1 MTWLRMCDKKKIK
14 TNEPLYQ
21 LSSNEYTLSK
31 KKIWAQPGKIVIQ
44 VTIKAK
50 KCSGRQEQPQNYFS
64 ATIHMTKV
72 IKR

>member
-31 KKIWAQPGKIVIQ
+31 KNFGLSLVKLLFKSPLKPKNVVEGKSNHKIIFLLLF
-44 VTIKAK
+44 T
-50 KCSGRQEQPQNYFS
+50 
-64 ATIHMTKV
+64 
-72 IKR
+72 

>member
-1 MTWLRMCDKKKIK
+1 MTWLRMCDKKNLKQMNHCI
-14 TNEPLYQ
+14 NYQ
-21 LSSNEYTLSK
+21 VMNTHSV

>member
-1 MTWLRMCDKKKIK
+1 MIKKKIK

-31 KKIWAQPGKIVIQ
+31 KTIWAQPGKIVIQ
-44 VTIKAK
+44 VTIEAK
-50 KCSGRQEQPQNYFS
+50 ICSGRQEQPQNYFS

>member
-1 MTWLRMCDKKKIK
+1 MNTH
-14 TNEPLYQ
+14 
-21 LSSNEYTLSK
+21 SV

-44 VTIKAK
+44 VTIEAK
-50 KCSGRQEQPQNYFS
+50 ICSGRQEQPQNYFS

>member
-31 KKIWAQPGKIVIQ
+31 KKFGLSLVKLLFQSLLQPKNVVEGKSNHKIIFLQ
-44 VTIKAK
+44 LFT
-50 KCSGRQEQPQNYFS
+50 
-64 ATIHMTKV
+64 
-72 IKR
+72 

>member
-1 MTWLRMCDKKKIK
+1 MIKKKIK

-31 KKIWAQPGKIVIQ
+31 KKIFQPGKIVIQ

>member
-1 MTWLRMCDKKKIK
+1 MTWLRMCDENFLKQMNHCINYQVMNTHSVKKIR
-14 TNEPLYQ
+14 
-21 LSSNEYTLSK
+21 
-31 KKIWAQPGKIVIQ
+31 AQPGKIVIQ

>member
-31 KKIWAQPGKIVIQ
+31 KKFGLSLVKLLFESLLQPKNVVEGKSNHQIIFC
-44 VTIKAK
+44 KY
-50 KCSGRQEQPQNYFS
+50 SHG
-64 ATIHMTKV
+64 HD
-72 IKR
+72 